1 MCSMTMYISSWV
13 SRTSYLFRNGRHM
26 GKGKKGYGLQSDDIW
41 VAEISE
47 EPDLSFDLD
56 THIGLLHFLFVDNFD
71 GHICV

>member
-1 MCSMTMYISSWV
+1 
-13 SRTSYLFRNGRHM
+13 M